1 MVKMNNRQ
9 ATHRA
14 PRSEQAV
21 ARPPTG
27 PPAKS
32 PTKQLGDHG
41 EALARAAYERAGYRV
56 LAQNWF
62 GAAGELDLLVAHRD
76 TLVVCEVKTRTS
88 DKWGLP
94 AEAVD
99 WRKQRR
105 VRRLAAEFLRSAE
118 RRYATVRFDVASVI
132 GDDVRIIENAF

>member
-1 MVKMNNRQ
+1 MVKTHKSR
-9 ATHRA
+9 ATSRA
-14 PRSEQAV
+14 PRPDGAAAGS
-21 ARPPTG
+21 PTR

-32 PTKQLGDHG
+32 ATKQLGDRG
-41 EALARAAYERAGYRV
+41 EALARAVYERAGYRV

-88 DKWGLP
+88 NKWGLP

-99 WRKQRR
+99 WRKQQR
-105 VRRLAAEFLRSAE
+105 VRRLAAEFLHSTE
-118 RRYATVRFDVASVI
+118 RRYAAVRFDVASVI